1 MTLQSF
7 SATPSSLQSWLRMR
21 DELAPVLVLSS
32 PASRAF
38 GCRLKADRVVVKVS
52 L

>member
-1 MTLQSF
+1 MTLQSLV
-7 SATPSSLQSWLRMR
+7 PSPSQSWLMIK

-32 PASRAF
+32 PASSAF